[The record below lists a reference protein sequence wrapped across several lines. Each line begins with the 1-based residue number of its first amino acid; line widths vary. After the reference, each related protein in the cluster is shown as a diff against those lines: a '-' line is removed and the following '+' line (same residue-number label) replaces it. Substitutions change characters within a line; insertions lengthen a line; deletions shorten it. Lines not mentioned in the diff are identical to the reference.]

1 MKKLYFTLFTAL
13 LLFSTACSELNE
25 IVLDE
30 SLTGGAD
37 STIVESTI
45 SPAYALLPDLF
56 LHTKYFALQE
66 ITTDEAILPYRGGKD
81 WGDNGI
87 YIALHQHT
95 YTPVHSNVKQVWDNL
110 TKMIAYSVI
119 AINELSPLASYSE
132 EAKVFVAEA
141 RGLKAYYNMLMLDL
155 WGLAFKKESPD
166 AKSEILRGEAAVAYI
181 QSEFET
187 ALKDLRTNVGPGR
200 LTKYGAYALLT
211 RLHLNAAVYRDPY
224 ATNFMF
230 KAADMDKV
238 IEYTDLII
246 NSGQYELAREYF
258 SIFDNDNHT
267 NKELI
272 FAIDQRQELNGHNR
286 MSYFSMSGNFYGNAL
301 VQKGNGTDG
310 PGITP
315 DFYDTWVEANG
326 ATDPAAAD
334 CRFWWERLIIPSDSA
349 VTADQYEPNRGI
361 YRGMQYGLQNT
372 GSQTAFLKTADGR
385 FKIGKIRDWRQA
397 EANAVVNYTR
407 EINFTAA
414 GSGYNTGYRVLK
426 YQWSKSSTDGRN
438 KGEADLVIV
447 RLADIYLM
455 RAEAK
460 LRKGNTAGALADVN
474 RVRSSRTARPA
485 VTPKPLTALTT
496 DILFRERGFEFYWE
510 HQRRTDM
517 IRFEKYEGSW
527 TEKTNSDRTKRLFP
541 IPQTAIDG
549 ASKTE
554 GYLIQNTGYN

>member
-1 MKKLYFTLFTAL
+1 
-13 LLFSTACSELNE
+13 
-25 IVLDE
+25 
-30 SLTGGAD
+30 
-37 STIVESTI
+37 
-45 SPAYALLPDLF
+45 
-56 LHTKYFALQE
+56 
-66 ITTDEAILPYRGGKD
+66 
-81 WGDNGI
+81 
-87 YIALHQHT
+87 
-95 YTPVHSNVKQVWDNL
+95 
-110 TKMIAYSVI
+110 
-119 AINELSPLASYSE
+119 
-132 EAKVFVAEA
+132 
-141 RGLKAYYNMLMLDL
+141 
-155 WGLAFKKESPD
+155 
-166 AKSEILRGEAAVAYI
+166 LRGEAAVAYI
-181 QSEFET
+181 PSEVET

-224 ATNFMF
+224 ATNFTF

-315 DFYDTWVEANG
+315 DFYDAWVEANG

-541 IPQTAIDG
+541 IPQTVIDG